1 MWFVS
6 SSTFVRDIEYF
17 IFLKIKNEK
26 LLVQR
31 QGIKLWTVH
40 HKENRGRS
48 LVGGT
53 QPVLSTHQKI
63 FYEY

>member
-6 SSTFVRDIEYF
+6 SSTFIQEIEYF
-17 IFLKIKNEK
+17 ISLQIKNEK

-31 QGIKLWTVH
+31 QGIKLWTVR
-40 HKENRGRS
+40 HKENHGRG

-53 QPVLSTHQKI
+53 QPVLSTHEKI